1 MKYSEDPLLKSKR
14 LLLEKNVLNLYSALV
29 KIEDFETERPLSS
42 MPYLTGKIAVDTNHL
57 ISTKRISDFED
68 YIQQKIHKKTIAHWR
83 KNNIIPFP
91 FLRVISL
98 QYKNPIEKL
107 SDYITQI
114 DGISNVQGKGNLR
127 LPKFYK
133 SLLSDDIIYF
143 YGYLLGDGCIS
154 KNKVIRL
161 CDGHPKTKYVHYSF
175 KHLNSIQ
182 NFLKNKFNLYS
193 KLSKYET
200 KCYLTLVSKSFSRFL
215 KFFYG
220 YKKDV
225 GFITKPEII
234 GDNALKSKILYRGIF
249 DADSGIKEKDKFL
262 TLKCKD
268 EKFLK
273 SCIHDLVGYGVN
285 TSRIC
290 YDNYNTSFFKIYAHN
305 LLNYAE
311 HIGFHHP
318 RKQNTLIA
326 HLRKGCLI
334 KKLDSI
340 NFNNMV
346 GNFYNLSKIHDLRI
360 KSVSDTFKEYRQE
373 LGTQEKV
380 AMLLNTFRGNVKR
393 WENNTNTIPFYYYF
407 ELMKLVGF
415 TLEEVLDDLS
425 KRTVLFCQC
434 NQGGIRHWIKLPII
448 FKDSDL
454 IIFRYLTPA
463 KTKVVVK
470 SYGINDRH
478 FVKEKQFNQ
487 IEELFGLKI
496 SRDSRSYILSSTLIS
511 SFLSTFYNYTN
522 SWNPLSEE
530 KIAELRKSWN
540 VII

>member
-1 MKYSEDPLLKSKR
+1 MKYSEDPLLKSSKI
-14 LLLEKNVLNLYSALV
+14 LLEKDILNLYSALV
-29 KIEDFETERPLSS
+29 KIEDFETGRPLNSI
-42 MPYLTGKIAVDTNHL
+42 PYLTCKTASVIKHL
-57 ISTKRISDFED
+57 ISNRSIKDFEK
-68 YIQQKIHKKTIAHWR
+68 YIQQKIHRKTIKYWIN
-83 KNNIIPFP
+83 NNIIPFP

-98 QYKNPIEKL
+98 QYKNPVKKL
-107 SDYITQI
+107 SNYIIHI
-114 DGISNVQGKGNLR
+114 DKITDIHRKSNLK
-127 LPKFYK
+127 LPKFYTE
-133 SLLSDDIIYF
+133 LLSDDILYF

-154 KNKVIRL
+154 KNRVIRL

-193 KLSKYET
+193 KLSRYET
-200 KCYLTLVSKSFSRFL
+200 KCYLTLVSKPFSRFL

-234 GDNALKSKILYRGIF
+234 GDNTLKSKILYRGIF

-273 SCIHDLVGYGVN
+273 SCIHDLVDYGVN

-290 YDNYNTSFFKIYAHN
+290 YDNFNTPFFKIYAHN

-311 HIGFHHP
+311 HIGFYHL

-326 HLRKGCLI
+326 HLKRGCLI
-334 KKLDSI
+334 KRLESV

-346 GNFYNLSKIHDLRI
+346 GNFYNLSKIRDLRI
-360 KSVSDTFKEYRQE
+360 KGVSDTFKEYRRE

-425 KRTVLFCQC
+425 KRMVLFCQC
-434 NQGGIRHWIKLPII
+434 NQGGIRHWIKLPIV

-487 IEELFGLKI
+487 IEELFGIKI

-522 SWNPLSEE
+522 SWNPLPKE